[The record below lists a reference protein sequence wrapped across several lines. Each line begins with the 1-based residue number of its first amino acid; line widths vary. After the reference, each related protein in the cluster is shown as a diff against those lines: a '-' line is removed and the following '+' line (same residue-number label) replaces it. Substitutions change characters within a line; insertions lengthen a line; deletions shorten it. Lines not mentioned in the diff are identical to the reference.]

1 MYNPWPTVWPFVAM
15 FVSASFFT
23 SASYFSSFFFFI
35 YGYLISVYYYSPD
48 QFERFRNKI
57 SVGNL
62 RKTRKKAKKTGKNM
76 TAATPPAKFYEGK
89 RWKLY
94 DGRCHTIC
102 LLIYSL
108 AKVPIKLESAWGL
121 VQRRGIPSMGSLK
134 LPSYSNT
141 RCIYFLYIFVDL

>member
-1 MYNPWPTVWPFVAM
+1 MWPFVAM

-48 QFERFRNKI
+48 RFERFRNKI

-76 TAATPPAKFYEGK
+76 TASSCSLRRNSTKENDENFMTEDATQSVY
-89 RWKLY
+89 
-94 DGRCHTIC
+94 
-102 LLIYSL
+102 
-108 AKVPIKLESAWGL
+108 
-121 VQRRGIPSMGSLK
+121 
-134 LPSYSNT
+134 
-141 RCIYFLYIFVDL
+141 